1 MTANKSHRCNAV
13 QFSDQMSCSCG
24 NVWDMNDPYP
34 PECKKEPTMTTNMD
48 KQTMTPQQLRA
59 IKAKLGWTNDRLASE
74 LGVSKSSVEKYL
86 AGSMTVR
93 KVVALAVQYLVEQH
107 AVLHPC
113 PECGAALTSLSS
125 MNCRLCTGCG
135 AEAPWKLK
143 PGQVPTVGTS
153 RSGRKGH
160 VRAE

>member
-1 MTANKSHRCNAV
+1 MEKHH
-13 QFSDQMSCSCG
+13 
-24 NVWDMNDPYP
+24 
-34 PECKKEPTMTTNMD
+34 
-48 KQTMTPQQLRA
+48 MTPAQLQQIQSR
-59 IKAKLGWTNDRLASE
+59 LGWNNTRMAAE
-74 LGVSKSSVEKYL
+74 LGVSKRSVQNYL
-86 AGSMTVR
+86 AGAPIR

-135 AEAPWKLK
+135 AEVPWKLK

-153 RSGRKGH
+153 RQGRKTSG
-160 VRAE
+160 EP